1 MQFTTQEHEQGL
13 AYLSGH
19 VKPDEIQNANLLR
32 VLKNRGTQ
40 QLFIGEASQDH
51 EISVKQITQVKQA
64 LERHNQK
71 RIITVTKAWQIIEQ
85 LIIGKLS
92 HGTI

>member
-51 EISVKQITQVKQA
+51 
-64 LERHNQK
+64 
-71 RIITVTKAWQIIEQ
+71 
-85 LIIGKLS
+85 
-92 HGTI
+92 